1 MVLLEKRYNVDCEI
15 HESFTTFKTAL
26 SYHCFYR
33 TLCSTHVLIPLK
45 KVTRLVLAPW
55 QDWVNCTALWV
66 DRHPAGTVPP
76 QAFLSLSWQWIPR
89 SDQETRNAGGGITL
103 RHLTDVPVSP
113 PSSQT
118 GAWIEWIYSFI
129 SKEAL
134 RQEILSKSALGLDAV
149 FHLLFILVRMKKQQ
163 QNRRK
168 RMEKEENSYLGAN
181 HSNGPSA
188 WCCWRLQ
195 VQKKKQNGKPM
206 FWEDSS
212 RYMGVVKKAR
222 EIVMNKADTKDSK
235 DCFRELRWVKMRI
248 IYLEQLQ
255 RKEAEPAVVV

>member
-1 MVLLEKRYNVDCEI
+1 MVLLEKRHNIDCEI

-45 KVTRLVLAPW
+45 KVTRLALAPW
-55 QDWVNCTALWV
+55 QDWVKCTALWV
-66 DRHPAGTVPP
+66 DRHPAGTVPT
-76 QAFLSLSWQWIPR
+76 QASLSLSWHWIPR

-118 GAWIEWIYSFI
+118 GAWIEWIYSFT

-134 RQEILSKSALGLDAV
+134 WQEIFSKSALGLDTV
-149 FHLLFILVRMKKQQ
+149 FHLLFILVRMKKQ

-195 VQKKKQNGKPM
+195 VQEKKK
-206 FWEDSS
+206 
-212 RYMGVVKKAR
+212 KK
-222 EIVMNKADTKDSK
+222 TKWQAHV
-235 DCFRELRWVKMRI
+235 LRR
-248 IYLEQLQ
+248 QL
-255 RKEAEPAVVV
+255 